1 MVATLSTLT
10 SLLLATGAVARP
22 ASLGREPIAK
32 RGIRAPAHRY
42 IPSNNH
48 VSRDTGAV
56 YHIWNGG
63 GWILPVLIGGQQVF
77 LNLDTGS
84 SDL

>member
-1 MVATLSTLT
+1 MVVLLSAFA
-10 SLLLATGAVARP
+10 LLLQAADVVARP
-22 ASLGREPIAK
+22 SVPGNGLGGK
-32 RGIRAPAHRY
+32 RGVRAPVHRY
-42 IPSNNH
+42 VPSNNL

-56 YHIWNGG
+56 QHIWNGG

-77 LNLDTGS
+77 LNVDTGS

>member
-1 MVATLSTLT
+1 MVVLFLALA
-10 SLLLATGAVARP
+10 SLLLAADVVGQPSVPSHGPR
-22 ASLGREPIAK
+22 GK
-32 RGIRAPAHRY
+32 RGVRAPVHRSV
-42 IPSNNH
+42 PSNNL

-56 YHIWNGG
+56 QHIWNGG

-77 LNLDTGS
+77 FNVDTGS